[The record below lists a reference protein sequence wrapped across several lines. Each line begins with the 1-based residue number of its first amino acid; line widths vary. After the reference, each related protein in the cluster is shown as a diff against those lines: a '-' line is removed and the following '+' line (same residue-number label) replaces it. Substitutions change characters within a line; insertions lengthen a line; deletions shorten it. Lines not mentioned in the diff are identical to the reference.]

1 MNFHVIKAA
10 LVVWASSY
18 APSAKFKFQCTK
30 NHLNFIEN
38 NNFWIM
44 PGMAGYQHQLHLAEL
59 FKAILQLFRM
69 RFQGYNYV
77 MACIEY
83 IVTSSILFSACY
95 LTFAVQA
102 DFFSYVWIHFVKL
115 FVLLS
120 DCDTMLFRIFPPFCF
135 LQPLKNQH

>member
-1 MNFHVIKAA
+1 
-10 LVVWASSY
+10 
-18 APSAKFKFQCTK
+18 
-30 NHLNFIEN
+30 
-38 NNFWIM
+38 M
-44 PGMAGYQHQLHLAEL
+44 PAMVGYQHQLHLAEL
-59 FKAILQLFRM
+59 FKAILQLFGM
-69 RFQGYNYV
+69 RFQEYNYV

-83 IVTSSILFSACY
+83 IVTSSILFRACY

-135 LQPLKNQH
+135 LQPLKEPALT